1 MRLSTRMTV
10 TVGTCAAVLFGVLG
24 VLQVRREEVDLRAV
38 ARNESLLLGRAL
50 QTAFENALRDRQV
63 EDVVETLDALQRV
76 DPSVAIV
83 VFDETGRVVGVSEG
97 ASASAEIHRLG
108 ITARSSSEPIIEF
121 EPDTAPEVLRV
132 GLRLR
137 EETPTDASA
146 IVLEKPLTELR
157 RDLAVTKR
165 DIAWVVL
172 FFVLGVATLAWV
184 ITRRY
189 IGVPL
194 AQLISDMRR
203 VREGHLEIQPNA
215 PNTDEVGETQLE
227 FERLV
232 RTLEATRERADHEFE
247 ARQRMEQG
255 LRDADKLI
263 TLGQLSAVLAH
274 EIGSPLQ
281 VLEGRVRSL
290 VKKSDRQTVERVVP
304 LIVGQTERITRIV
317 QQLLEITRK
326 RPPARA
332 PTDFAMAVQSVVD
345 LLELEARRRR
355 IRLETSYSGNTT
367 LNADADQL
375 QQVALNLVRNA
386 IQASPADS
394 TIEISL
400 RGEGE
405 QVVLKVE
412 DAGPGVPPDVVE
424 KLFEPFFTTRSAHG
438 GTGLGLSV
446 VKSIVQEHQGTV
458 SFVPRETGALV
469 QVTLPTK
476 TEPYS

>member
-10 TVGTCAAVLFGVLG
+10 TVGMCAAVLFGVLG
-24 VLQVRREEVDLRAV
+24 VFQLRREETDLRAV
-38 ARNESLLLGRAL
+38 ARNETLLLAKAL

-63 EDVVETLDALQRV
+63 EDVAETLNALQRV
-76 DPSVAIV
+76 DPTVAIV

-97 ASASAEIHRLG
+97 AAATSETHRLG
-108 ITARSSSEPIIEF
+108 VMARSSREPIIEF
-121 EPDTAPEVLRV
+121 EPDTGPEVLRV

-172 FFVLGVATLAWV
+172 FFVAGVATLAWV

-189 IGVPL
+189 VGVPL
-194 AQLISDMRR
+194 ARLVADMRR
-203 VREGHLEIQPNA
+203 VREGHLEVRPNA
-215 PNTDEVGETQLE
+215 PNTDEVGETQRE
-227 FERLV
+227 FEELV
-232 RTLEATRERADHEFE
+232 RALDATRQRADQELE

-290 VKKSDRQTVERVVP
+290 LKKSDPETIERIVP
-304 LIVGQTERITRIV
+304 LVVGQTERITRIV
-317 QQLLEITRK
+317 TQLLEITRK
-326 RPPARA
+326 RPPARTT
-332 PTDFAMAVQSVVD
+332 TDFARAAQSVVD

-355 IRLETSYSGNTT
+355 ILLKTSYHGHTT
-367 LNADADQL
+367 LDADADQL
-375 QQVALNLVRNA
+375 QQVALNLIRNA
-386 IQASPADS
+386 IQASPVDS

-400 RGEGE
+400 RGESDHVTLE
-405 QVVLKVE
+405 VS
-412 DAGPGVPPDVVE
+412 DAGPGVPSNVLE

-458 SFVPRETGALV
+458 CFVPQNEGALV
-469 QVTLPTK
+469 RVVLPRK
-476 TEPYS
+476 MEL